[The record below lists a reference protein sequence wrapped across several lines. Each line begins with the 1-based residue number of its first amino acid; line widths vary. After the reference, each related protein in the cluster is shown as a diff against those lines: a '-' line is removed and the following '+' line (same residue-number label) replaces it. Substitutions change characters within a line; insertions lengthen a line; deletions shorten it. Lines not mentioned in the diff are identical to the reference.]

1 YSASS
6 RSALSSV
13 LQMEQMDPLAG
24 IVRPTLGG
32 VSFALSVLGPVIA
45 ARALAIEKE
54 RKTYGAL
61 CLAVGSSTRV
71 IAQKAI
77 ASAAACGL
85 LLSAPVMLF
94 AALSACGGHVDA
106 VETAVAV
113 GGEVLHLGLVVAL
126 ATAAAA
132 CTRTFAQAV
141 TLGILASLTSWAI
154 DAAEGFAAL
163 AWLGGASAWSIEQRL
178 MPFQRGVLS
187 VTSILWLSCAS
198 TTALGVAAIGGSF
211 VSASRKVGGAL
222 AVI

>member
-32 VSFALSVLGPVIA
+32 VSLALSLLGPVIA

-54 RKTYGAL
+54 RRTYGAL

-71 IAQKAI
+71 ILQKAI

-85 LLSAPVMLF
+85 LVIAPVLLF
-94 AALSACGGHVDA
+94 VALRGCGAHLHAA
-106 VETAVAV
+106 ETVVAL
-113 GGEVLHLGLVVAL
+113 GGEVLHLGLVVAI

-132 CTRTFAQAV
+132 CTRTFAQA
-141 TLGILASLTSWAI
+141 
-154 DAAEGFAAL
+154 
-163 AWLGGASAWSIEQRL
+163 
-178 MPFQRGVLS
+178 
-187 VTSILWLSCAS
+187 
-198 TTALGVAAIGGSF
+198 
-211 VSASRKVGGAL
+211 
-222 AVI
+222 